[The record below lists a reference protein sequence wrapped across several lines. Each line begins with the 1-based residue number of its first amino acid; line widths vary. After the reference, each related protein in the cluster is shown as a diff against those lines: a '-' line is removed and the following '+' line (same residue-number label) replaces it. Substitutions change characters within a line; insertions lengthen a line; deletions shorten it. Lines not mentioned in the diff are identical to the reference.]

1 MSDINAYTDVPTG
14 LVISMWLVEEIG
26 WLRDANVMDRFCNNA
41 GEMIGVG
48 GTRIPCARASSG
60 DIARRMYSHVSYFF
74 IYQVTNEI
82 SKGK

>member
-41 GEMIGVG
+41 GEMIDRKSV
-48 GTRIPCARASSG
+48 
-60 DIARRMYSHVSYFF
+60 V
-74 IYQVTNEI
+74 
-82 SKGK
+82 